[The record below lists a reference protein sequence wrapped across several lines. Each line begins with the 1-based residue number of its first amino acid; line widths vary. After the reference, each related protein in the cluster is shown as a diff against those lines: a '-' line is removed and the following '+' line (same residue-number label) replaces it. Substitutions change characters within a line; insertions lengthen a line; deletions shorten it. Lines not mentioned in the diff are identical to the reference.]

1 MAWSSTGAFAM
12 PYTSVRVRGFT
23 LIELL
28 MGIAILAVML
38 TLAAPSYGK
47 LVGRTHGRT
56 AHNEI
61 DTALNLARLTAVSHV
76 KRVVMCPSSDGQ
88 QCAATTQWQ
97 HGWLVFA
104 DLDHDGTH
112 SADEPVIRV
121 AQGQPAGVAILSTVG
136 RQRVTYQP
144 DGSASGSNVT
154 LTICDRVAGA
164 ENATSLVINQ
174 AGRVRSAKATPSATT
189 ACLAVA
195 G

>member
-1 MAWSSTGAFAM
+1 MRNAAIH
-12 PYTSVRVRGFT
+12 VRGFT

-47 LVGRTHGRT
+47 LIGRTHGRA
-56 AHNEI
+56 AHDEI
-61 DTALNLARLTAVSHV
+61 DTALNLARLTAVSQVKHV
-76 KRVVMCPSSDGQ
+76 VVCPSTDGQ

-97 HGWLVFA
+97 HGWIVFS
-104 DLDHDGTH
+104 DLDHDGAH

-121 AQGQPAGVAILSTVG
+121 AQAQPAGVAILSTVG
-136 RQRVTYQP
+136 RQRVTYQA

-154 LTICDRVAGA
+154 LTVCDRVAGT

-174 AGRVRSAKATPSATT
+174 AGRVRSAKATAAAAT
-189 ACLAVA
+189 ACLGVA

>member
-1 MAWSSTGAFAM
+1 MQH
-12 PYTSVRVRGFT
+12 TSIRVHGFT

-28 MGIAILAVML
+28 MGIAVLAVML

-47 LVGRTHGRT
+47 LIGRTHGRT

-61 DTALNLARLTAVSHV
+61 DTALNLARLTAVSQV
-76 KRVVMCPSSDGQ
+76 KHVVMCPSSDGQ

-97 HGWLVFA
+97 NGWLVFA
-104 DLDHDGTH
+104 DLDHDGAH

-121 AQGQPAGVAILSTVG
+121 AQAQPAGVAILSTTG
-136 RQRVTYQP
+136 RRRVTYQP

-174 AGRVRSAKATPSATT
+174 AGRVRSARATT
-189 ACLAVA
+189 AAAAACLNVV